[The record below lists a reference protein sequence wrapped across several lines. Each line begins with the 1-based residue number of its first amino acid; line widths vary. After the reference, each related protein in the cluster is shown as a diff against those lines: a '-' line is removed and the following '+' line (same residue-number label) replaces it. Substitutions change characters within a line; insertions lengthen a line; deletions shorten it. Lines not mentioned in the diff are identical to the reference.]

1 MNNARYIK
9 SFSKGQITI
18 PKEVRDLLGIQD
30 EFWLRLWTEE
40 GKIVAEPIEE
50 KADKTEWRKKLLQIP
65 QIAVNQGDIQ
75 RNRTQLE
82 TQVSK
87 RSL

>member
-30 EFWLRLWTEE
+30 EFWLKVWTEE
-40 GKIVAEPIEE
+40 GRIIAEPIEE
-50 KADKTEWRKKLLQIP
+50 TTNKTTWRKKLLQMP
-65 QIAVNQGDIQ
+65 ELFVNQDEIQ
-75 RNRTQLE
+75 RNRLQLE
-82 TQVSK
+82 RQISK

>member
-30 EFWLRLWTEE
+30 EFWLKVWTEE
-40 GKIVAEPIEE
+40 GKIIAEPIEE
-50 KADKTEWRKKLLQIP
+50 ATDKASWRKKLLQMP
-65 QIAVNQGDIQ
+65 QISVNQDEIQ
-75 RNRTQLE
+75 RNRIQLE
-82 TQVSK
+82 KQVLQN
-87 RSL
+87 SL

>member
-30 EFWLRLWTEE
+30 EFWLKVWTEE
-40 GKIVAEPIEE
+40 GKIIAEPIE
-50 KADKTEWRKKLLQIP
+50 KTTDKTTWRKKLLQMP
-65 QIAVNQGDIQ
+65 ELFVNQDEIQ
-75 RNRTQLE
+75 RNRLQLE
-82 TQVSK
+82 KQISK